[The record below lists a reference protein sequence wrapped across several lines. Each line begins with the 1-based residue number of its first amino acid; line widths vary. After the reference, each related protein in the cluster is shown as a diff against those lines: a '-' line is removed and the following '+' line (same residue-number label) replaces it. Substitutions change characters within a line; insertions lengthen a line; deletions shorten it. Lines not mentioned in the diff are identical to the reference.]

1 MTIETLQSE
10 MIAAM
15 KSGDKNRKTA
25 ISGYI
30 ATIKKAAIDKGCR
43 DNIDEKFVNTELIK
57 IQKSV
62 KEQVD
67 TCPETRPDLLEKY
80 NAELEIINEFAP
92 TLISDPDRI
101 FEILKNEYT
110 GVIDKKNLMK
120 FLNTNFR
127 GRMDMSVAAKVV
139 DKVIDAYLDN
149 LNGNVV
155 PQ

>member
-1 MTIETLQSE
+1 MTIEILQQE

-15 KSGDKNRKTA
+15 KNKDMLSKTA

-30 ATIKKAAIDKGCR
+30 AAIKKAAIDKGCR

-67 TCPETRPDLLEKY
+67 TCPTSRTDLLEKY
-80 NAELEIINEFAP
+80 KSELEIINEFAP
-92 TLISDPDRI
+92 ALISDPNRI
-101 FEILKNEYT
+101 EEILRNEYEGT
-110 GVIDKKNLMK
+110 LDKKNLMK

-127 GRMDMSVAAKVV
+127 GRMDMSIAAKVV
-139 DKVIDAYLDN
+139 DIYIKEITN
-149 LNGNVV
+149 
-155 PQ
+155 

>member
-1 MTIETLQSE
+1 MTIEILQSE

-15 KSGDKNRKTA
+15 KSGDKNRKIA

-30 ATIKKAAIDKGCR
+30 AAIKKAAIDKGCR

-67 TCPETRPDLLEKY
+67 TCPETRSDLLEKY
-80 NAELEIINEFAP
+80 KAELEIINEFAP
-92 TLISDPDRI
+92 TLISDPNRI

-127 GRMDMSVAAKVV
+127 GRMDMSVAAKVA
-139 DKVIDAYLDN
+139 DKFVKIA
-149 LNGNVV
+149 GA
-155 PQ
+155 

>member
-15 KSGDKNRKTA
+15 KRGDKNRKIA

-30 ATIKKAAIDKGCR
+30 AAIKKAAIDKGCR

-57 IQKSV
+57 IHKSV

-80 NAELEIINEFAP
+80 KAELEIINEFAP

-127 GRMDMSVAAKVV
+127 GRMNMSVAAKVA
-139 DKVIDAYLDN
+139 DKFVKIA
-149 LNGNVV
+149 GA
-155 PQ
+155 

>member
-1 MTIETLQSE
+1 MTIETLQSS

-15 KSGDKNRKTA
+15 KSGDKTRKTA

-30 ATIKKAAIDKGCR
+30 AVIKKAAIDKDCR

-67 TCPETRPDLLEKY
+67 TCPASRADLLEKY
-80 NAELEIINEFAP
+80 KAELEIINEFAP
-92 TLISDPDRI
+92 ALISSPNRI
-101 FEILKNEYT
+101 FEILKDEYE
-110 GVIDKKNLMK
+110 GPIDKKNLMK

-139 DKVIDAYLDN
+139 DVYISEAN
-149 LNGNVV
+149 ET
-155 PQ
+155 